1 MRSVAAILALVL
13 AASEPLFVAGAL
25 ALIAVCLLLM
35 HLILPRL
42 K

>member
-1 MRSVAAILALVL
+1 MLALVTFV
-13 AASEPLFVAGAL
+13 SEPLFVAGAL